1 MRTTEKFTAVNIMWP
16 LLNSNL
22 NDRITASTLL
32 LLLPPPPPPLVP
44 TPIPPCRIKA
54 RAKKICGLTQ
64 SQTLQSGP
72 TAYNVRRPLNK
83 QSSEE
88 FVLGVESDKEIS
100 MTGSTPETNSSQL
113 RSLSGRLTLYRAD
126 GVDVAPEM
134 ERN

>member
-22 NDRITASTLL
+22 NDRITTSTLL

-88 FVLGVESDKEIS
+88 FVLGVEPDIEIS
-100 MTGSTPETNSSQL
+100 LSDSSPKTNSSEL
-113 RSLSGRLTLYRAD
+113 WLLSGRLTL
-126 GVDVAPEM
+126 
-134 ERN
+134 